1 MSPGRR
7 RATVMTDGIFISY
20 RRDDS
25 LGWSGRIYDQLWPVF
40 GKDRVFFDLD
50 SLYPGSDWDEAID
63 RTVEQAAIVVLIVGP
78 RWATLEDKRGN
89 PRIHDE
95 NDKHAYEV
103 ATALASGKP
112 VIPVTIDGAVMP
124 EAAELPE
131 ALQRLTKKQAFT
143 LTPAAYYHEIK
154 VLVDLLARVVQ
165 PLGEGAAGA
174 APDVVGTASEATS
187 AVPPTAVAGPPPAPP
202 GESVA
207 AAPVEEPEDPEG
219 SDVLDHDPPSGPA
232 DPADTPADGPTGGRA
247 PQPEP
252 APGAEAEGD
261 RAGGELDEAN
271 EAEERALEHARAGDF
286 DGALR
291 IERAVLEVRTR
302 LLRDDHPHTL
312 VARSNIG
319 LWMAASGD
327 VAAAEDELRST
338 LEDRQRV
345 LGPRHAE
352 TISTQVELA
361 NLLYRE
367 GDVVGAKAL
376 EEQVLEARR
385 RTLGD
390 THPDTLTAMRNLV
403 ISQRALQQYD
413 EAVPLLRELAEV
425 AGSQEGVRSPGH
437 LDARQALA
445 LSLFDAGEVAEAL
458 AVQRAVVADWAA
470 TPDEPGGFAAQFV
483 LGCWLR
489 ESGDLAGARE
499 VEQQSLSGR
508 ARVLGPDDLETLD
521 SAANLAVTL
530 FQLNDLVG
538 SKALF
543 ADVVERRRR
552 VLGPDHAD
560 TLSAERALDSAE
572 LAGVE
577 LPDDRR
583 GLPSVVA
590 PTGIAADPSSVDPP
604 SVDSPPAESASPEPS
619 TGPPSTDRVPAPALA
634 PEVATAGPPSAPGP
648 VVRVSADGTGDHES
662 IAAALRVA
670 VEGSTVVVA
679 PGQYPGTVMVNHPG
693 VRIVAEGDP
702 GSVVVTAENAAC
714 FVVNGAG
721 CSLTAL
727 QLVRQGKKDGPVVE
741 VIGGDLLVDRCDLS
755 GAGAGSVVGVSA
767 LKAEVHVRDSDVHD
781 VRTGVEGRTL
791 VIEDS
796 RFRSVSD
803 VAVDAKSG
811 ERVDVARTTIEGAR
825 HEGIRLGSTAVV
837 LGRVTGR
844 IVGCQLVGCGDVV
857 RAAVGVGK
865 GCTLHMEDC
874 RIEQA
879 EGFGLEVGKTGEA
892 TLADTQFVDIGQKFL
907 RDKANKP
914 FQGAIKLGKGAGLD
928 LVRVQLDGQPLDPS
942 G

>member
-1 MSPGRR
+1 
-7 RATVMTDGIFISY
+7 MTDGIFISY

-124 EAAELPE
+124 DAAELPE
-131 ALQRLTKKQAFT
+131 SLQRLTKKQAFT

-174 APDVVGTASEATS
+174 APDVVATASGATS
-187 AVPPTAVAGPPPAPP
+187 AVAPTAVDEPPPAPA
-202 GESVA
+202 GESA
-207 AAPVEEPEDPEG
+207 ATAPVDDPEG
-219 SDVLDHDPPSGPA
+219 PDALDHDPPLGPV
-232 DPADTPADGPTGGRA
+232 DPADSPDEGPTGG
-247 PQPEP
+247 PTPPPDP
-252 APGAEAEGD
+252 ADGAEAEDG
-261 RAGGELDEAN
+261 RAGGELDAAN
-271 EAEERALEHARAGDF
+271 EAEQRALDLARSDEFGE
-286 DGALR
+286 ALR
-291 IERAVLEVRTR
+291 IERGVLEVRTR
-302 LLRDDHPHTL
+302 LLREDHPHTL
-312 VARSNIG
+312 LARSNIG
-319 LWMAASGD
+319 LWLAATGE
-327 VAAAEDELRST
+327 VEEAERELRRT
-338 LEDRQRV
+338 LGDRQRV
-345 LGPRHAE
+345 LGPQHAE
-352 TISTQVELA
+352 TLATQVELA
-361 NLLYRE
+361 NLLYRQ
-367 GDVVGAKAL
+367 GDVAGAKAL
-376 EEQVLEARR
+376 EVQVLEARR

-403 ISQRALQQYD
+403 ISQRALAQFD

-425 AGSQEGVRSPGH
+425 AGSQEGARSPGH

-445 LSLFDAGEVAEAL
+445 LSLFDGGDVAEAL

-499 VEQQSLSGR
+499 VEQRSLSGR
-508 ARVLGPDDLETLD
+508 ARVLGPDDPETLD

-577 LPDDRR
+577 LPDDRH
-583 GLPSVVA
+583 GLPSVDA
-590 PTGIAADPSSVDPP
+590 PTGVTPDPP
-604 SVDSPPAESASPEPS
+604 SAD
-619 TGPPSTDRVPAPALA
+619 PPSTVLPSAEPPSGDRVPAPAPA
-634 PEVATAGPPSAPGP
+634 PAVDTAAPPSAEGP
-648 VVRVSADGTGDHES
+648 VLRVAPDGGGDHES

-670 VEGSTVVVA
+670 VEETTVVVA
-679 PGQYPGTVMVNHPG
+679 PGQYPGTVVVNHPG
-693 VRIVAEGDP
+693 VRIIAEAAP

-714 FVVNGAG
+714 VVVNGTG
-721 CSLTAL
+721 CAL
-727 QLVRQGKKDGPVVE
+727 EGLVLVRQGKKDGPVVE
-741 VIGGDLLVDRCDLS
+741 VLGGDLLVDRCDLS
-755 GAGAGSVVGVSA
+755 GSGTGSVVGVSA
-767 LKAEVHVRDSDVHD
+767 PKAAVHVRDSEVHD
-781 VRTGVEGRTL
+781 VGTGVEGRTL
-791 VIEDS
+791 TVEDT

-811 ERVDVARTTIEGAR
+811 ERLDVARTTIEGSR
-825 HEGIRLGSTAVV
+825 HEGIRMGSTAVV

-844 IVGCQLVGCGDVV
+844 IVGCQLVACGDVV

-892 TLADTQFVDIGQKFL
+892 ALVDTQFLDIGQKFL

-928 LVRVQLDGQPLDPS
+928 LTRVQLDGHPLDPS